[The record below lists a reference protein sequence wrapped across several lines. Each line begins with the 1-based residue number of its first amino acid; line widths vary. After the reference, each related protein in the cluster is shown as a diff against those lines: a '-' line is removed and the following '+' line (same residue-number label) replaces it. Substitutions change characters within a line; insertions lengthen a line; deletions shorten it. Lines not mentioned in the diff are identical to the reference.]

1 MKHLFRYDYFVTY
14 FVLSVGRAGF
24 GKEQDFVNAASTKEG
39 KNSREQEKHVTG
51 KVLSDIQNISTTS
64 AKTEQAKSG
73 EKFVK
78 NGIIENNK
86 SGVVKGDDIP
96 NGKDDNGSSRQT
108 NQVIDRDGF
117 FVVSACMDQSN
128 ESSEVHVTPQT
139 GTRDSSPAKDGYS
152 SRGGVKKTSQNET
165 NDSFTQVVATPN
177 QSFQENKDSFANEIS
192 GLETELTNGT
202 ITTTHQTAESTD
214 LNQLNAIEVTDSESN
229 QKSTERTK
237 ETYKDRDSE
246 LTHGAAATDQ
256 TAENTDLHLSE
267 NQLDAV
273 KVTESEKIQESNVK
287 EATEASFEEE
297 MKLRNV
303 EDKLDVAEVTDPKGI
318 QENEESST
326 QKKDIEKRT
335 TELENG
341 DICREQTAKNAD
353 IYPSINQDIAEVKD
367 PLFCGNLNKAV
378 TSKNESDR
386 GEVLQIL
393 NHAPVVQATE
403 NIQGGQ
409 GNCATD
415 KSENDVKINLSDGN
429 VTSAESPSVVG
440 EMSSVETEAQD
451 SALFRDVIAENR
463 LIAALRLSC
472 KLSPGHLVKDLNVMG
487 VKSVQLMRSL
497 SPGVVTVAELIQK
510 LVHLTELD
518 LSGNLIG
525 PQGFRVICLAL
536 RRNATLKSLNL
547 ANNLA
552 DTDSSVS
559 IGIFFFIS
567 YYLLEY

>member
-1 MKHLFRYDYFVTY
+1 M
-14 FVLSVGRAGF
+14 LSVGRAGF
-24 GKEQDFVNAASTKEG
+24 GKEQDLVNAASTEEG
-39 KNSREQEKHVTG
+39 KNLREQEKHVTG

-73 EKFVK
+73 EKFIK
-78 NGIIENNK
+78 NYIIEDNK

-96 NGKDDNGSSRQT
+96 NGKDEDGSSGQT
-108 NQVIDRDGF
+108 NQVTDRDGF

-139 GTRDSSPAKDGYS
+139 ATRDSGPAKDGYS

-192 GLETELTNGT
+192 GLETDSELTNGT

-229 QKSTERTK
+229 QESTERTK

-246 LTHGAAATDQ
+246 LTHSTAATDQ
-256 TAENTDLHLSE
+256 IAENADLHLSE

-273 KVTESEKIQESNVK
+273 KVTESKNIQESNVK

-297 MKLRNV
+297 IKLRNV
-303 EDKLDVAEVTDPKGI
+303 EDKLDVAEVTDPKDI

-353 IYPSINQDIAEVKD
+353 IYPQYQDIAEVKD

-386 GEVLQIL
+386 REVLQIL

-429 VTSAESPSVVG
+429 VTSAESLSVVG

-559 IGIFFFIS
+559 IGIF
-567 YYLLEY
+567 LLFY

>member
-1 MKHLFRYDYFVTY
+1 M
-14 FVLSVGRAGF
+14 
-24 GKEQDFVNAASTKEG
+24 
-39 KNSREQEKHVTG
+39 
-51 KVLSDIQNISTTS
+51 
-64 AKTEQAKSG
+64 
-73 EKFVK
+73 
-78 NGIIENNK
+78 
-86 SGVVKGDDIP
+86 
-96 NGKDDNGSSRQT
+96 
-108 NQVIDRDGF
+108 
-117 FVVSACMDQSN
+117 
-128 ESSEVHVTPQT
+128 
-139 GTRDSSPAKDGYS
+139 
-152 SRGGVKKTSQNET
+152 
-165 NDSFTQVVATPN
+165 
-177 QSFQENKDSFANEIS
+177 
-192 GLETELTNGT
+192 
-202 ITTTHQTAESTD
+202 TD
-214 LNQLNAIEVTDSESN
+214 
-229 QKSTERTK
+229 
-237 ETYKDRDSE
+237 
-246 LTHGAAATDQ
+246 GAAATDQ

-267 NQLDAV
+267 NHLDAV
-273 KVTESEKIQESNVK
+273 KVTESKKIQESHVK

-303 EDKLDVAEVTDPKGI
+303 EDKLDVAEVTDPKDI

-335 TELENG
+335 TELEDG

-451 SALFRDVIAENR
+451 SALFQDVIAENR

-559 IGIFFFIS
+559 IGIFFFF
-567 YYLLEY
+567 LLAIIY

>member
-1 MKHLFRYDYFVTY
+1 ML
-14 FVLSVGRAGF
+14 LVGRTGF
-24 GKEQDFVNAASTKEG
+24 GKEQNLVNAASTEEG
-39 KNSREQEKHVTG
+39 KNLREQEKHVTG
-51 KVLSDIQNISTTS
+51 EVLSDIQNISTTS

-73 EKFVK
+73 EKFIK
-78 NGIIENNK
+78 NYIIEDNK
-86 SGVVKGDDIP
+86 RGVVKGDDIP
-96 NGKDDNGSSRQT
+96 NGKDEDGRSGQT
-108 NQVIDRDGF
+108 NQVTDRDGF

-139 GTRDSSPAKDGYS
+139 GTRDSGPAKDGYS

-165 NDSFTQVVATPN
+165 NDSFTQVVATPI

-192 GLETELTNGT
+192 GQETDSELTNGT

-229 QKSTERTK
+229 QESTERTK

-273 KVTESEKIQESNVK
+273 KVTESKKIQESNVK

-303 EDKLDVAEVTDPKGI
+303 EDKLDVAEVTDPKDI

-559 IGIFFFIS
+559 IGIFFFF
-567 YYLLEY
+567 LLAIIY

>member
-1 MKHLFRYDYFVTY
+1 M
-14 FVLSVGRAGF
+14 LSVGRTGF
-24 GKEQDFVNAASTKEG
+24 GKEQDFVNAASTEEG

-51 KVLSDIQNISTTS
+51 EVLSDIQNISTTS

-73 EKFVK
+73 KKFVK
-78 NGIIENNK
+78 NDIIEDNK

-96 NGKDDNGSSRQT
+96 NGKDDNGSSGLT
-108 NQVIDRDGF
+108 NQVTDRDGLCI
-117 FVVSACMDQSN
+117 VSAGMDQSN
-128 ESSEVHVTPQT
+128 ENSEVHVTPQT
-139 GTRDSSPAKDGYS
+139 GTRDSGPAKDGCS
-152 SRGGVKKTSQNET
+152 CRG
-165 NDSFTQVVATPN
+165 DSFTQVVATPN
-177 QSFQENKDSFANEIS
+177 QSFQDSFANEIS
-192 GLETELTNGT
+192 GLETDSELTNGT
-202 ITTTHQTAESTD
+202 ITTSHQTAESTD

-229 QKSTERTK
+229 QESTERTK

-273 KVTESEKIQESNVK
+273 KVIESKKIQESNVK
-287 EATEASFEEE
+287 EATKATFEEE
-297 MKLRNV
+297 IKLRNV
-303 EDKLDVAEVTDPKGI
+303 EDKLDVAEVTDPKCI

-326 QKKDIEKRT
+326 QKKAIEKRT

-353 IYPSINQDIAEVKD
+353 IYPSINQDIAEIKD

-386 GEVLQIL
+386 GKVLQIL
-393 NHAPVVQATE
+393 NHVPVVQATE

-415 KSENDVKINLSDGN
+415 KSENDVKINLSDRN
-429 VTSAESPSVVG
+429 VTSAESLSVVG

-536 RRNATLKSLNL
+536 RRNVTLKSLNL

-559 IGIFFFIS
+559 IGIFFFFS

>member
-1 MKHLFRYDYFVTY
+1 M
-14 FVLSVGRAGF
+14 SVGRTGF
-24 GKEQDFVNAASTKEG
+24 GKEQDFVNAASTEEG

-51 KVLSDIQNISTTS
+51 EVLSDIQNISTTS

-73 EKFVK
+73 EKFIK
-78 NGIIENNK
+78 NYIIEDNK

-96 NGKDDNGSSRQT
+96 NGKDEDGSSGQT
-108 NQVIDRDGF
+108 NQVTDRDGF

-139 GTRDSSPAKDGYS
+139 ATRDSGPAKDGYS

-192 GLETELTNGT
+192 GLETDSELTNGT
-202 ITTTHQTAESTD
+202 ITTTHQTAESTE
-214 LNQLNAIEVTDSESN
+214 LNQLNSIEVTDSESN
-229 QKSTERTK
+229 QESTERTK

-246 LTHGAAATDQ
+246 LTHSTAATDQ
-256 TAENTDLHLSE
+256 IAENADLHLSE

-273 KVTESEKIQESNVK
+273 KVTESKNIQESNVK

-297 MKLRNV
+297 IKLRNV
-303 EDKLDVAEVTDPKGI
+303 EDKLDVAEVTDPKDI

-353 IYPSINQDIAEVKD
+353 IYPQYQDIAEVKD

-386 GEVLQIL
+386 REVLQIL

-429 VTSAESPSVVG
+429 VTSAESLSVVG

-559 IGIFFFIS
+559 IGIF
-567 YYLLEY
+567 LLFY

>member
-1 MKHLFRYDYFVTY
+1 M
-14 FVLSVGRAGF
+14 LSVGRAGF
-24 GKEQDFVNAASTKEG
+24 GKEQDLVNAASTEEG
-39 KNSREQEKHVTG
+39 KNLREQEKHVTG

-73 EKFVK
+73 EKFIK
-78 NGIIENNK
+78 NYIIEDNK

-96 NGKDDNGSSRQT
+96 NGKDEDGSSGQT
-108 NQVIDRDGF
+108 NQVTDRDGF

-139 GTRDSSPAKDGYS
+139 ATRDSGPAKDGYS

-192 GLETELTNGT
+192 GLETDSELTNGT

-214 LNQLNAIEVTDSESN
+214 LNQLNSIEVTDSESN
-229 QKSTERTK
+229 QESTERTK

-246 LTHGAAATDQ
+246 LTHSTAATDQ
-256 TAENTDLHLSE
+256 IAENADLHLSE

-273 KVTESEKIQESNVK
+273 KVTESKNIQESNVK

-297 MKLRNV
+297 IKLRNV
-303 EDKLDVAEVTDPKGI
+303 EDKLDVAEVTDPKDI

-353 IYPSINQDIAEVKD
+353 IYPQYQDIAEVKD

-386 GEVLQIL
+386 REVLQIL

-429 VTSAESPSVVG
+429 VTSAESLSVVG

-559 IGIFFFIS
+559 IGIF
-567 YYLLEY
+567 LLFY